1 MLADLF
7 KNINF
12 ALFIFCIVTV
22 IELLVNFRRPLF
34 LKLIL
39 IAIVLVFGLKALG
52 LYFIGYLHYNR
63 LLFEIPRVILVF
75 LWILFFS
82 FLYTYRIRKYTLLI
96 LGSIFLIQLFG
107 ILYFTIVFRLPLET
121 DVLNNDQYFLLKII
135 IRVILYATIIAVLT
149 NLFIKIQ
156 KNNNESNIYANKLR
170 QWTLMVLVFNY
181 MTFFLNFYRNFILLK
196 PAAEFLIPI
205 LHFFAIL
212 LVLFRPKFLNN
223 TTLQVSLS
231 NLFTKKRDI
240 LIDEELFINV
250 FFSKVYYLKKDASPD
265 DLSTSLQ
272 VTTAQLSNYLYSKY
286 NLTYTDLV
294 NKHRVKYF
302 TEFVQTSKYQN
313 QTIDT
318 LAQMS
323 GFTSRHHLYL
333 SFKKFHGGT
342 PSEFIRSV
350 EKG

>member
-12 ALFIFCIVTV
+12 ALFIFCIVTF
-22 IELLVNFRRPLF
+22 IELLVNFRRPIY

-39 IAIVLVFGLKALG
+39 SSIVLVLGLKALG
-52 LYFIGYLHYNR
+52 HYFIGYLQFNV
-63 LLFEIPRVILVF
+63 LLFDIPRLILVI

-82 FLYTYRIRKYTLLI
+82 FLYKYRIRKYTLLI
-96 LGSIFLIQLFG
+96 LGSIVFIQLFG
-107 ILYFTIVFRLPLET
+107 ILYLIVVVRIPPET
-121 DVLNNDQYFLLKII
+121 DVINNDQYSVLKVI

-149 NLFIKIQ
+149 NFFIKIQ
-156 KNNNESNIYANKLR
+156 KNKNESNIYANKLR

-181 MTFFLNFYRNFILLK
+181 ITFGLSFSRNFILLR
-196 PAAEFLIPI
+196 PAAEFLAPI

-223 TTLQVSLS
+223 TTLEVSLS

-250 FFSKVYYLKKDASPD
+250 FFSQVYYLKKDASPD

-286 NLTYTDLV
+286 NLTYTDMV

>member
-1 MLADLF
+1 
-7 KNINF
+7 
-12 ALFIFCIVTV
+12 
-22 IELLVNFRRPLF
+22 
-34 LKLIL
+34 
-39 IAIVLVFGLKALG
+39 VLVLGLKALG
-52 LYFIGYLHYNR
+52 LYFIGYLQYNR
-63 LLFEIPRVILVF
+63 ILFEIPRVILVF

-82 FLYTYRIRKYTLLI
+82 SLYNYRIRKFTLLI
-96 LGSIFLIQLFG
+96 LGSIVLIQLFV
-107 ILYFTIVFRLPLET
+107 ILYFTVVFKLPLET
-121 DVLNNDQYFLLKII
+121 DVLNNDQYSLLKVI
-135 IRVILYATIIAVLT
+135 IRVILYATIIAVFT
-149 NLFIKIQ
+149 NLFFKIQ
-156 KNNNESNIYANKLR
+156 KNKNESNIYASELR
-170 QWTLMVLVFNY
+170 KWTLMVLVLNY
-181 MTFFLNFYRNFILLK
+181 ITFGLSFSRNFILLK

-205 LHFFAIL
+205 FHFFAIL
-212 LVLFRPKFLNN
+212 LILFRPKFLNN
-223 TTLQVSLS
+223 TTLEVSLS

-250 FFSKVYYLKKDASPD
+250 FFSQVYYLKKDASAD

-286 NLTYTDLV
+286 NLTYTDMV

-323 GFTSRHHLYL
+323 GFTSRHHLYS
-333 SFKKFHGGT
+333 SFKRFHGGT
-342 PSEFIRSV
+342 PSDFIRSV